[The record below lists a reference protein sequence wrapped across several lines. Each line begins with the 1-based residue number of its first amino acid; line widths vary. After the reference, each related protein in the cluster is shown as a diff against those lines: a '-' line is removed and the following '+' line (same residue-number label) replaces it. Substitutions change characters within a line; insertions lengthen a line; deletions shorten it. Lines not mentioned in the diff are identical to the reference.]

1 MFVGKLLKIVGV
13 GLLSGAAA
21 QAGAELVRS
30 AYPEVYKKF
39 VRRADD
45 ESTIEDADQSD
56 NECKAMVER
65 A

>member
-1 MFVGKLLKIVGV
+1 MFIGKLLKIVGV

-39 VRRADD
+39 VRKSDD
-45 ESTIEDADQSD
+45 GPETEDNCQSD
-56 NECKAMVER
+56 KECKAMVEGV
-65 A
+65 